1 MSSPGISLSLHLQN
15 ESGSCAKCGLASRV
29 GRGLCLNCLL
39 SAGIDGNGDHLQT
52 EETLDDL
59 LRRIHGP
66 DADWLLGNYQILEE
80 IGRGGMGVIYLARKL
95 HSQRIVVLKR
105 IVSCQADSQVTL
117 MRYRRVAQAAAKVA
131 HP

>member
-1 MSSPGISLSLHLQN
+1 MSSPSVSLSLHLQS

-39 SAGIDGNGDHLQT
+39 SAGIDGDGEQPHT

-59 LRRIHGP
+59 LRRIHGS

-80 IGRGGMGVIYLARKL
+80 IGRGGMGVIYRARQR
-95 HSQRIVVLKR
+95 HSRRITWVLQNLTKDK
-105 IVSCQADSQVTL
+105 Q
-117 MRYRRVAQAAAKVA
+117 
-131 HP
+131 